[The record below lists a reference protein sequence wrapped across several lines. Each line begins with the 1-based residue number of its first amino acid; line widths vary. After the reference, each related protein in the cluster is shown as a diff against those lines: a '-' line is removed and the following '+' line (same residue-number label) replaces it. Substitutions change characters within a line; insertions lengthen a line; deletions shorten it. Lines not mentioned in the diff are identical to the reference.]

1 MTRTHSL
8 AASTLL
14 IAAGGSTAMAGLD
27 TIPVTFSIS
36 MDSATFGDV
45 TFSSIFDAEET
56 DNGGGPVLF
65 FQSKSGDWDSDS
77 PFPLSYTNLSTTLDV
92 DVLDGTF
99 TMYADLGG
107 STLSADISFMGFGS
121 VWDGVSASGTGVLSV
136 ANFSGGGG
144 FTPES
149 VSMSWSITYVPAP
162 GALALLGVAGL
173 SRRRR
178 RD

>member
-8 AASTLL
+8 ALSTLL

-45 TFSSIFDAEET
+45 TFSSIFDAVET
-56 DNGGGPVLF
+56 DGGTVLF
-65 FQSKSGDWDSDS
+65 FQSKSGDWESDS

-92 DVLDGTF
+92 DALDGSF

-107 STLSADISFMGFGS
+107 GSTISGDITFEGFGS
-121 VWDGVSASGTGVLSV
+121 AWDGWSASGVGLVSV

-149 VSMSWSITYVPAP
+149 VSMTWSISYIPAP
-162 GALALLGVAGL
+162 GALGLLGVAGL